1 MIYQCSPKGHRF
13 LWVNIVTEHTVK
25 EAHILL
31 DPKANDKISFPLID
45 RDHVVEN
52 WFEVTS
58 HRCPVEGCGSIEISE
73 YIEPAEVVE
82 SLVSVPHSEV
92 NAKIAEGYQV
102 KSIYVKETV
111 LVKVKKP

>member
-1 MIYQCSPKGHRF
+1 MIYQCKAGHKF
-13 LWVNIVTEHTVK
+13 LWAAVVTEHTTKNVVVNLNVDEK
-25 EAHILL
+25 EFVT
-31 DPKANDKISFPLID
+31 D
-45 RDHVVEN
+45 
-52 WFEVTS
+52 WFEVVS

-111 LVKVKKP
+111 LVKVKKL